1 MREGYSHNP
10 FDFGAWLRFDPATVQ
25 KSKFLPNPN
34 PHHCHSLQVDA
45 RSRVSAQFDYQIG
58 NQGQWHHFIRV
69 IITAMKKRRVNWAF
83 GNPGCTA
90 WEVETA
96 AGLLVVRRNH
106 ALVRAGA
113 RWCQGWDVWLGGKFA
128 GALSSRTLSDL
139 ATLSRGELL
148 AVLRTAC
155 CGRHREFQ
163 DDQPRLPSA
172 KRGGGARPNAGRR
185 TRGEAKRVQISA
197 MVEPRTLE
205 LIDQERGERSRGQY
219 LDWLVRRRRRRQ
231 SVS

>member
-1 MREGYSHNP
+1 
-10 FDFGAWLRFDPATVQ
+10 
-25 KSKFLPNPN
+25 
-34 PHHCHSLQVDA
+34 
-45 RSRVSAQFDYQIG
+45 
-58 NQGQWHHFIRV
+58 
-69 IITAMKKRRVNWAF
+69 MKKRRVNWAF
-83 GNPGCTA
+83 GNPACTA

-155 CGRHREFQ
+155 CGRPQQAIITCCAITFQRAFDLSRLLNSHRSCRAPIIVALGLSPSGQ
-163 DDQPRLPSA
+163 SGLLPSPQGWSL
-172 KRGGGARPNAGRR
+172 RYWRVSRTLNSARPPNRKRR
-185 TRGEAKRVQISA
+185 YKCMSDRADGVADHKAVPIPS
-197 MVEPRTLE
+197 PRP
-205 LIDQERGERSRGQY
+205 QPSR
-219 LDWLVRRRRRRQ
+219 LDMR
-231 SVS
+231 